1 MSYKDKLERAD
12 EQLRASGLSCSTDKS
27 FFYRFLRKQ
36 GFELKPVYYESFFK
50 NVAVKFTEFFIIFF
64 PMTYLFSLAQDGVM
78 LIDTLINALAV
89 SSVFAIILSVYYH
102 NIVKRSSLS
111 DWNEL

>member
-1 MSYKDKLERAD
+1 MNYKEKLERAD
-12 EQLRASGLSCSTDKS
+12 KQLKVSGLSCRTDKS
-27 FFYRFLRKQ
+27 FFYRFLRKR

-50 NVAVKFTEFFIIFF
+50 NVALKFTEFFIIFF

-78 LIDTLINALAV
+78 FIDTLINALAV
-89 SSVFAIILSVYYH
+89 SAVFAIVLSAHYLNV
-102 NIVKRSSLS
+102 VKISSLS